1 MSAST
6 RVLRVERLTRLADD
20 VVEVRLVD
28 PAGTRLPPWEPGAH
42 VAIDLPNGLTRQYSL
57 CGPEADDA
65 SWTIAVHRPTASRG
79 GSAYVHDGLRIG
91 ALLPVT
97 GPRNDFRLEP
107 ADRHLLVAGGIG
119 ITPILAMARRLR
131 ATGADWA
138 LLYCGR
144 SRAAMAFLA
153 EVAAWEPE
161 RVRIHVD
168 DEAGGPADLAVALAA
183 HAGALVHCCGPE
195 PMLADVE
202 RLAPDP
208 ALVRVE
214 RFRAPEPAAPP
225 PGGDAPFDVVC
236 AGSGLRVRVEPEES
250 ALDALA
256 RAGVAVP
263 SSCGEGICGTCE
275 TKVLDGVPEHRDH
288 VLSDAERAAGGSMF
302 VCVSRA
308 RTAELVLDLP

>member
-1 MSAST
+1 MSPTT

-20 VVEVRLVD
+20 VVEVRLAD
-28 PAGTRLPPWEPGAH
+28 PAGAPLPNWEPGAH
-42 VAIDLPNGLTRQYSL
+42 VALDLPIGLTRQYSL
-57 CGPEADDA
+57 CGPESDRA
-65 SWTIAVHRPTASRG
+65 SWTIAVHRPTTSRG

-97 GPRNDFRLEP
+97 GPRNDFPLAP
-107 ADRHLLVAGGIG
+107 AARHLLVAGGIG
-119 ITPILAMARRLR
+119 ITPIAAMARRLR

-144 SRAAMAFLA
+144 TRAGMAFLD
-153 EVAAWEPE
+153 EVAGWEPE

-168 DEAGGPADLAVALAA
+168 DEAGGPVDLAAVLAA
-183 HAGALVHCCGPE
+183 HEGALVHCCGPE
-195 PMLADVE
+195 PMLAAVE

-225 PGGDAPFDVVC
+225 AGGEEPFDVVC
-236 AGSGLRVRVEPEES
+236 AGSGLRVRVGPEES

-256 RAGVAVP
+256 RAGVVVP
-263 SSCGEGICGTCE
+263 TSCGEGICGTCE
-275 TKVLDGVPEHRDH
+275 TKVLDGVPDHRDH

-308 RTAELVLDLP
+308 RTPELVLDLP